1 MATDPT
7 RTAVSAVS
15 PVASPVAST
24 VASIGP
30 TPRAGLKWKLGLIG
44 TIVGFGAAC
53 TGETAVPIDLNSTTV
68 PNVEPSTIPEALDP
82 ENPNEDQNRVAV
94 AYAEQQCLEDP
105 ELEEGYVRIVV
116 PETEEIVGEITVD
129 CEQVRAAATGSE

>member
-7 RTAVSAVS
+7 RTSVSAVFS
-15 PVASPVAST
+15 VC
-24 VASIGP
+24 SIGLSP
-30 TPRAGLKWKLGLIG
+30 LGGLKRQLTLA
-44 TIVGFGAAC
+44 TIVVGFGAAC

-68 PNVEPSTIPEALDP
+68 PIVESSTIPDGLDP
-82 ENPNEDQNRVAV
+82 ANPNEDQNRVAV
-94 AYAEQQCLEDP
+94 GYAEQQCLDDP

-116 PETEEIVGEITVD
+116 PDTEEIVGEITVD